1 MHKSDDFTNKEIEFE
16 EAAKELPEVDKRD
29 SKRITEL
36 YFQIVE
42 LENSQY
48 IEIAD
53 EDFVNRLKTDIYDAV
68 KEAACICN
76 GKSEIEFNEETGVC
90 YITLY
95 SKFLFLNEAIG
106 ISTSEVAAL
115 IKLSAWTK
123 VSVVDEYIKFELM
136 FSINKKVKIAD
147 HSVKIEEL
155 KNELKYIEQ
164 QKRRL

>member
-1 MHKSDDFTNKEIEFE
+1 MHKSNDFTYKENEFE
-16 EAAKELPEVDKRD
+16 EAEKELSEVDKSN
-29 SKRITEL
+29 SKLITEL
-36 YFQIVE
+36 YFRIVD
-42 LENSQY
+42 LERSQY
-48 IEIAD
+48 TEIAD
-53 EDFVNRLKTDIYDAV
+53 EEFINKLKTDIYETV
-68 KEAACICN
+68 KEAACISN
-76 GKSEIEFNEETGVC
+76 GKSEIEFNEKTGVC

-147 HSVKIEEL
+147 YSVKIEEL